1 LKRDADSGRTSAVTA
16 ATPVWQSSAATT
28 AATGPA
34 AQSEATSLAR
44 RVRRLWLGV
53 GLGAIAA
60 VLALV
65 AAGAYYWR
73 ASALT
78 ESDFILLTDF
88 TNTTGDAV
96 FDGTLKQALAVKLQ
110 ESPFLNVV
118 SEQKV
123 QESLRFMEQPAE
135 ARVTPALGREICQR
149 QNVKAMT
156 TGEIASLGTSY
167 VLTLNAI
174 NCQTGDSLA
183 RVQEQAASKEEVLK
197 ALGRAATALRGDLGE
212 RLSSIEQFNAPI
224 EEATTSSLEA
234 LKAYALGDEQRDRGR
249 EFEALP
255 LLRRAIE
262 LDPNFAMAWAR
273 LGVAHS
279 NFGDRK
285 QAAEYLLKAYEL
297 RDRVSERERLYIM
310 SHYHRNVTGEV
321 EKAIESYELWK
332 RTYPRDFTPRN
343 NLAVSYSEIGQFEK
357 ALAEAQEALRLQ
369 PDSAFPY
376 NNVAGAYMALNRFDE
391 AKAIHEQA
399 LARNLDSMAV
409 RETLFQIAYFRGD
422 EAEMQRQLDA
432 LKGRPEEI
440 AIVGFRGGVQALAGR
455 WREAK
460 QALLGSIDGIER
472 MGLKSVA
479 GDMLAGIAIDSALF
493 GVCSDARTHAESAR
507 TKSRSANTVL
517 TSATALALCGDLPRA
532 QALVD
537 EVARENPTGSVLN
550 RVHLPE
556 VRAVIEIRRGNPQK
570 AIDLL
575 ESGVPFEAAHP
586 PNTFTRAH
594 AYLELGDG
602 EKAAAQFQRILDNRG
617 TGGLNTFYPLS
628 RLGLARAKAL
638 AGDAA
643 GARTAYQ
650 DFLAAWKDADPDL
663 PILKEA
669 KAEYAKLQ

>member
-1 LKRDADSGRTSAVTA
+1 
-16 ATPVWQSSAATT
+16 
-28 AATGPA
+28 
-34 AQSEATSLAR
+34 
-44 RVRRLWLGV
+44 
-53 GLGAIAA
+53 
-60 VLALV
+60 
-65 AAGAYYWR
+65 
-73 ASALT
+73 
-78 ESDFILLTDF
+78 
-88 TNTTGDAV
+88 
-96 FDGTLKQALAVKLQ
+96 
-110 ESPFLNVV
+110 
-118 SEQKV
+118 
-123 QESLRFMEQPAE
+123 
-135 ARVTPALGREICQR
+135 
-149 QNVKAMT
+149 
-156 TGEIASLGTSY
+156 
-167 VLTLNAI
+167 
-174 NCQTGDSLA
+174 
-183 RVQEQAASKEEVLK
+183 
-197 ALGRAATALRGDLGE
+197 
-212 RLSSIEQFNAPI
+212 
-224 EEATTSSLEA
+224 
-234 LKAYALGDEQRDRGR
+234 
-249 EFEALP
+249 
-255 LLRRAIE
+255 
-262 LDPNFAMAWAR
+262 
-273 LGVAHS
+273 
-279 NFGDRK
+279 
-285 QAAEYLLKAYEL
+285 
-297 RDRVSERERLYIM
+297 
-310 SHYHRNVTGEV
+310 
-321 EKAIESYELWK
+321 
-332 RTYPRDFTPRN
+332 
-343 NLAVSYSEIGQFEK
+343 
-357 ALAEAQEALRLQ
+357 
-369 PDSAFPY
+369 
-376 NNVAGAYMALNRFDE
+376 MALNRFDE

-399 LARNLDSMAV
+399 LARNLDSMSV

-432 LKGRPEEI
+432 MKGRPEEI
-440 AIVGFRGGVQALAGR
+440 AIVGFRGGVLALAGR

-460 QALLGSIDGIER
+460 QSLLGSIDGIER

-493 GVCSDARTHAESAR
+493 GVCSDVRTHAESAR

-550 RVHLPE
+550 RVQLPG

-650 DFLAAWKDADPDL
+650 DFLSAWKDADPDL
-663 PILKEA
+663 PLLKEA